1 MPVIMK
7 ILTGTAFGG
16 DIYGSAYDKTD
27 NELLGVKELTEAE
40 LKKLVVDKLV

>member
-1 MPVIMK
+1 M
-7 ILTGTAFGG
+7 LFRSTAFGG

-40 LKKLVVDKLV
+40 LKKLVADKLV